1 MTKDPLYNC
10 SFYNIAKGS
19 IIINSLRFPLPR
31 MHFAEI
37 DQVWSHVKN
46 LRTLTEGLIKPL

>member
-31 MHFAEI
+31 MHLAEI